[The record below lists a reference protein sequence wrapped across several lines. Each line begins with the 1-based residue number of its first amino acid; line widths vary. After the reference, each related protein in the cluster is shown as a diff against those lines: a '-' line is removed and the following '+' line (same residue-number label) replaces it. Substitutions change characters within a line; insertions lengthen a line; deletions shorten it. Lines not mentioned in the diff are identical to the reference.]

1 MNRTYA
7 DKYKCLE
14 YMPNNKNNI
23 EDHTNVLKAE
33 IPRKKTYQTLLAIAG
48 NEDFNNY
55 YSGTNAELHYINN
68 IIKQRNLES
77 RKKRKG
83 KH

>member
-14 YMPNNKNNI
+14 YMPNNNNNI

-33 IPRKKTYQTLLAIAG
+33 IPKKNHTKPYWP
-48 NEDFNNY
+48 
-55 YSGTNAELHYINN
+55 
-68 IIKQRNLES
+68 
-77 RKKRKG
+77 
-83 KH
+83 